1 MGPLGIEPRTI
12 RLKVECSTA
21 ELQARRTTRMH
32 GSEAARTICVA
43 PGPNKQERRRLNPQ
57 IDLARVMPMRLPRI
71 SALAAAALI
80 APLLLAACASKPMQ
94 TVELTTRNGVNE
106 AAHAPFEDFN
116 LVRSRIP
123 VVLLQAGQ
131 DPYSRPQPLNCDG
144 LSKELARLDDAL
156 GPDFDV
162 AQVKRSNMDR
172 GAAYAAGAGA
182 RAMKDLTEGWIPMRS
197 WVRYM
202 SGAEQHSKDVTSAIS
217 AGQARRAYLKGLA
230 QSEGC
235 VNLGPAQPV
244 YLFPA
249 PPHTAS
255 SVAQN

>member
-1 MGPLGIEPRTI
+1 
-12 RLKVECSTA
+12 
-21 ELQARRTTRMH
+21 
-32 GSEAARTICVA
+32 
-43 PGPNKQERRRLNPQ
+43 
-57 IDLARVMPMRLPRI
+57 MRLTLTV
-71 SALAAAALI
+71 AVLV
-80 APLLLAACASKPMQ
+80 PLVAAACASQPMK
-94 TVELTTRNGVNE
+94 TAERTTEQGVNE

-116 LVRSRIP
+116 LVRSKIP
-123 VVLLQAGQ
+123 KVLLEAVS
-131 DPYSRPQPLNCDG
+131 DPYSRPQPVTCEG
-144 LSKELARLDDAL
+144 LASELVRLDDAL

-162 AQVKRSNMDR
+162 PKAHRSTMDR

-182 RAMKDLTEGWIPMRS
+182 KAMKDLTEGWIPMRN

-202 SGAEQHSKDVTSAIS
+202 TGAEQHSKDVQGAIS

-235 VNLGPAQPV
+235 VDLGPAQPV

-249 PPHTAS
+249 PPRTPS